1 MSRLRITAVL
11 LGFSL
16 ARLAVA
22 QALPVELVSPRTG
35 VILPG
40 GGEAVLEWRAPVAL
54 PGVEE
59 WEAFLSVNGGA
70 SYAFRLT
77 PHLDVA
83 LRRVSVRLPMAPTDN
98 ARLLLRF
105 GDERRETLVELP
117 VRFAITVPAA
127 STLASPGLDVRVEH
141 FAPGEAAR
149 PGDPGVVAWSAG
161 PRSGDRPVEVEAG
174 ETPLGWRPAASAS
187 SAAPAAAAEPPPS
200 PVGLAALAESSDAAP
215 LPRAAAG
222 GSATAPRVPPLD
234 VLDRTQRLNE

>member
-1 MSRLRITAVL
+1 MSKVRIAAVL
-11 LGFSL
+11 LGLGL

-35 VILPG
+35 VTLAG
-40 GGEAVLEWRAPVAL
+40 GEEAVLEWRAPPL

-59 WEAFLSVNGGA
+59 WEAFLSVNGGV

-83 LRRVSVRLPMAPTDN
+83 LRRVSVRLPMAPTDD

-127 STLASPGLDVRVEH
+127 ATLASPVIDVRVQH

-174 ETPLGWRPAASAS
+174 EAPLGWRPAASAS
-187 SAAPAAAAEPPPS
+187 SVTPAAAAEPPPAPAGIS
-200 PVGLAALAESSDAAP
+200 APTESGAAAPPPTPPRATSAAALPASP
-215 LPRAAAG
+215 LA
-222 GSATAPRVPPLD
+222 